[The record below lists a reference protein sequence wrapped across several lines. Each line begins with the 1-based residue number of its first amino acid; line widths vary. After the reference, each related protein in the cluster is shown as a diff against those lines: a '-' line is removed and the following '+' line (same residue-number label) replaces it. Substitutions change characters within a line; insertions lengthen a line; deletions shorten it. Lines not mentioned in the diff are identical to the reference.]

1 MVPSTEQAWSDLHA
15 DIRTFVQR
23 RVRGHA
29 DVDDI
34 VQRVFLQAH
43 RALPTLRDAD
53 RLHAWF
59 YQTTR
64 RAIVDH
70 YRQPAR
76 TREVGTDDTLD
87 LVAGVEPDE
96 EPAALASLAACLR
109 PLIAQLTPADQDA
122 LTLVDLEGLAQ
133 GDAAVRLGL
142 SVSGMK
148 SRVQRARRRLRTVVD
163 ACCRIELDR
172 RGGIRDV
179 ESRRDGCGC
188 DGNCS

>member
-76 TREVGTDDTLD
+76 TREVGTDGTLD
-87 LVAGVEPDE
+87 SLAGVEPDE
-96 EPAALASLAACLR
+96 EPALASLAACLH
-109 PLIAQLTPADQDA
+109 PLIAQLAPPDQEA
-122 LTLVDLEGLAQ
+122 LRLIDLEGLGQA
-133 GDAAVRLGL
+133 DAAAQLGL

-148 SRVQRARRRLRTVVD
+148 SRVQRARRRLRAAVD

-172 RGGIRDV
+172 RGAIRDV
-179 ESRRDGCGC
+179 ETRAGGCGC
-188 DGNCS
+188 QRDCG